1 MVYTAHPQ
9 ISPLATS
16 LTGTPGEHPFF
27 ASTSY
32 ELTSA
37 HVQARLL
44 GNPDARKHA
53 PKAPVVHHPARHRPH
68 LPPGVEE
75 QPF

>member
-16 LTGTPGEHPFF
+16 AANQHPFF
-27 ASTSY
+27 DSTSY
-32 ELTSA
+32 ELSSVQA
-37 HVQARLL
+37 QARLL
-44 GNPDARKHA
+44 GHPNARKHA
-53 PKAPVVHHPARHRPH
+53 PKAPVVHHPARRRPH